1 MSSITDIRAQ
11 KRHKEWYNIY
21 IDDEFAFSI
30 QDELIVRYNLKIG
43 MEVDQDSLKK
53 MVAENNRKKAFD
65 RALGY
70 LSHNMHTEKQ
80 VTQYLEGKGFDDKSI
95 DYAIEKL
102 KEYDLVDDM
111 QYAVAWIKNS
121 IVGKPKGKRMLMYEL
136 GQKGIPDTI
145 ARLALDTMDEDT
157 EKEQAKKLAD
167 KYMKKYTSLDDRR
180 RRQKV
185 GQAMARRGFDWEII
199 RWAIDNW
206 ADE

>member
-53 MVAENNRKKAFD
+53 MVAENNQKKAFD

-70 LSHNMHTEKQ
+70 LSHNMHTERQ

-206 ADE
+206 VDE